1 MMCGDSDDE
10 AWEQEGMLTAAL
22 EVECAVETSADDSEE
37 EETDEVN
44 AAGKVEED
52 TEMNAMLAEKGL
64 PELVCESCSDD
75 EHGDGMDRSVDTAD
89 VLTKKILRA
98 GMMFKLERDGGKES
112 WTTRFCAKGDDE
124 VVKGSTYNGR
134 CAVEVEGHCATVM
147 Q

>member
-44 AAGKVEED
+44 AAGKVEE
-52 TEMNAMLAEKGL
+52 GL

-75 EHGDGMDRSVDTAD
+75 EHDDGMDRYVDTVD

-134 CAVEVEGHCATVM
+134 CAVEVEGHRATVM
-147 Q
+147 H